1 MDRKGRTID
10 LVQCLIQPSSVLLIV
25 SPSSRKT
32 LYSRLDQH
40 IFFGDK
46 VVCLAACLFWALNAS
61 VNPVCIHVCLSD
73 AWVCAWL
80 EQGPTTAMLF
90 TRFHIANAASK
101 LSVSQ
106 VEVADISDETVQ
118 LRLAG
123 PQCDSFIASLGAGE
137 LVGQPH
143 GSHAVFKAGMPQG
156 LHNVSVSPSSMC
168 SCCALH
174 ARAGSTVNLSS
185 H

>member
-25 SPSSRKT
+25 SPSRRKT

-46 VVCLAACLFWALNAS
+46 VVCLCGLPHLGS
-61 VNPVCIHVCLSD
+61 QCMCVCIHVCLS
-73 AWVCAWL
+73 AWL
-80 EQGPTTAMLF
+80 KPGPTIGMLF
-90 TRFHIANAASK
+90 TFRIASAALKPSAT
-101 LSVSQ
+101 Q

-123 PQCDSFIASLGAGE
+123 LQCDSFIASLGAGE
-137 LVGQPH
+137 LVGQSH
-143 GSHAVFKAGMPQG
+143 GRHAVFKAGTPQG
-156 LHNVSVSPSSMC
+156 LHTVNALPSSTC
-168 SCCALH
+168 RCAH
-174 ARAGSTVNLSS
+174 AMHEPAA
-185 H
+185 